1 LASDD
6 ISLSREKNF
15 KAVDDIPWPRR
26 IVMAPF
32 PIFLNPDKYAV
43 RIPVKK
49 IVADRKVSE
58 EGVER
63 YKRLYKDKV
72 DVGAIIVV
80 RHPKKDL
87 YAVLDGHHRF
97 WALKELGA
105 KTIKCAV
112 IQDYYGLT
120 FLMAKRGFYQPA
132 PEFTKH
138 LRVPI
143 LSWGEGLLTY
153 LEAFKKDPFSMLGE
167 RLQRKR
173 KKKGR
178 EKEPSE
184 DDLI

>member
-1 LASDD
+1 
-6 ISLSREKNF
+6 
-15 KAVDDIPWPRR
+15 
-26 IVMAPF
+26 MAPF

-120 FLMAKRGFYQPA
+120 FLMTKKGFYQPT
-132 PEFTKH
+132 PEFTKQ
-138 LRVPI
+138 LRIPI
-143 LSWGEGLLTY
+143 MRWGEGLLTY
-153 LEAFKKDPFSMLGE
+153 LETFKIDPLSMFGE
-167 RLQRKR
+167 RLQLKR
-173 KKKGR
+173 KKKGKV
-178 EKEPSE
+178 KEPSE

>member
-1 LASDD
+1 
-6 ISLSREKNF
+6 
-15 KAVDDIPWPRR
+15 
-26 IVMAPF
+26 MAAF
-32 PIFLNPDKYAV
+32 PIFLNPDRYAV

-49 IVADRKVSE
+49 IVADRKVTE

-63 YKRLYKDKV
+63 YKRLYKDKG
-72 DVGAIIVV
+72 DVGTIIVV

-105 KTIKCAV
+105 RTIKCAV

-120 FLMAKRGFYQPA
+120 FLMTKRGFYQPT

-138 LRVPI
+138 LRIPI
-143 LSWGEGLLTY
+143 LRWGAGLLTY
-153 LEAFKKDPFSMLGE
+153 LEEFRMEPLSMLGE
-167 RLQRKR
+167 RLLIKP
-173 KKKGR
+173 KKKR
-178 EKEPSE
+178 TVKEPSE